1 MTNMVI
7 LSHPPINFGLRPS
20 ARVGGHEIAGL
31 LGCALRTPEER
42 PWGWWWWWYSGA
54 AVSGGDGGNCSGG
67 GDEDVMLCC
76 APGTPEEWL
85 WEWSLMV
92 SARIVMVVTNMHV
105 MQICAWHLIEENI
118 VPSSVGSAHLVHRQ
132 EKYFVSAGKKPL
144 WAFFLNSKMTTFCS
158 QNQSRILRSL
168 KRSLFISTAILNLTK
183 MNLTVAGSP
192 HGVGVVDTDVLP
204 LLDVHCCPDHHSAQQ
219 NCHRHCG
226 EINLAKIRALHLCIF
241 FRFPLGSSIPFVF
254 KAFY

>member
-1 MTNMVI
+1 MWCRFVPDTW
-7 LSHPPINFGLRPS
+7 LRKTS
-20 ARVGGHEIAGL
+20 SQVQL
-31 LGCALRTPEER
+31 DLRIWCIDKRST
-42 PWGWWWWWYSGA
+42 
-54 AVSGGDGGNCSGG
+54 
-67 GDEDVMLCC
+67 
-76 APGTPEEWL
+76 
-85 WEWSLMV
+85 
-92 SARIVMVVTNMHV
+92 
-105 MQICAWHLIEENI
+105 
-118 VPSSVGSAHLVHRQ
+118 SSQL
-132 EKYFVSAGKKPL
+132 EKNLL

-241 FRFPLGSSIPFVF
+241 FRFPLTSRCD
-254 KAFY
+254 